1 MVVMASKLYRA
12 FVKDRFFT
20 TKEALALIPNK
31 DTCMNTLKQLM
42 KSKHVVKVRRGLYEI
57 VPPEQV
63 GSQKPAAEKFLLARK
78 VTFPYSL
85 AYHSALEVHGVANT
99 AIYNL
104 VDLASPKQFRNFEY
118 EGVSYR
124 WIPRHD
130 LFGTEKTIW
139 GSAAIAVTDKE
150 RTVLD
155 CVDRTDLAGGFEEAF
170 KSLSS
175 MRNVN
180 FDRLYS
186 YAATQRKRILFHKLG
201 FFLSQEQIRDPWH
214 IDDEQLERIK
224 KRLSSKI
231 YYFLAHKG
239 TGRLVKE
246 WNLIVPSNVEG
257 MMSFA

>member
-1 MVVMASKLYRA
+1 MVAMASKLYRA
-12 FVKDRFFT
+12 FLKDRFFT

-31 DTCMNTLKQLM
+31 DTCMNTLKQLI

-57 VPPEQV
+57 VPPEHV
-63 GSQKPAAEKFLLARK
+63 GGEKPAPEKFLLARK
-78 VTFPYSL
+78 VTFPYCL

-104 VDLASPKQFRNFEY
+104 VDLVSPKQFRNFEY

-124 WIPRHD
+124 WIPRQD

-139 GSAAIAVTDKE
+139 GSAPIVVTDKE

-155 CVDRTDLAGGFEEAF
+155 CIDRIDLAGGFEEAF

-201 FFLSQEQIRDPWH
+201 FFLSQEQIRDSWH
-214 IDDEQLERIK
+214 IDNEQLARIK
-224 KRLSSKI
+224 RELSSKI

-239 TGRLVKE
+239 AGRLAKE
-246 WNLIVPSNVEG
+246 WNLIVPANIEG

>member
-1 MVVMASKLYRA
+1 MVAMTSKLYRA
-12 FVKDRFFT
+12 FLKDRFLT

-57 VPPEQV
+57 VPIEQV
-63 GSQKPAAEKFLLARK
+63 GSEKPAADKFLLARK
-78 VTFPYSL
+78 VTSPYCL
-85 AYHSALEVHGVANT
+85 AYHSALEIHGVANT
-99 AIYNL
+99 AFYNL
-104 VDLASPKQFRNFEY
+104 VDLASPKQFRNFGY
-118 EGVSYR
+118 EGVNYR
-124 WIPRHD
+124 WIPRQD
-130 LFGTEKTIW
+130 LLGTEKTIW
-139 GSAAIAVTDKE
+139 GSVPIVVTDRE

-155 CVDRTDLAGGFEEAF
+155 CIDRIDLAGGFEEAF

-180 FDRLYS
+180 FEKLYS
-186 YAATQRKRILFHKLG
+186 YAATQRKRILLHKLG
-201 FFLSQEQIRDPWH
+201 FFLSQEQIRESWR
-214 IDDEQLERIK
+214 IGDEQLARIK
-224 KRLSSKI
+224 EKLSSKI

-246 WNLIVPSNVEG
+246 WNLIVPTNVEG